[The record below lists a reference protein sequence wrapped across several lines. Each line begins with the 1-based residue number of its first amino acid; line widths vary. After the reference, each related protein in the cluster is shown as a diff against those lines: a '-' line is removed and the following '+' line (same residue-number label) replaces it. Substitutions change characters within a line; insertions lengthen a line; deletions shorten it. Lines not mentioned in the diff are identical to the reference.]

1 MMQTQLN
8 TSPIHAEATPVAAAG
23 PCPGS
28 FDAKRRLGYVL
39 ALTGRSAR

>member
-1 MMQTQLN
+1 MQTKLN
-8 TSPIHAEATPVAAAG
+8 TSLIHAEATSVAAAL

-39 ALTGRSAR
+39 ALTGRFAR